1 MYKINYNYNINQEGG
16 FIDEANCEEI
26 SQFISDFILNKSQA
40 IKNHKDIFTK
50 NTDYL
55 ILANLCYLFDID
67 IYDLEISIELKSK
80 LETKIIQ
87 KGYEEPIS
95 NEFDKSKK
103 IVKVWNKNK
112 YIYENFWKLD
122 IDSFFTEYYRF
133 LQEKKSY
140 KLYWDN
146 IINLLTL
153 LCRIK
158 ACGFYYID
166 VTNDGSGYEKLE
178 EIINSNNNK
187 EYDEMLSKVKM
198 INDLPLNNNLYSEL
212 GIKLVYTEL
221 NDINLIDLRNGLLNC
236 FNCQYD
242 NIEKFYKLLLK
253 ELFDNEFQ
261 NLRYDEQL
269 SIKDINQDM
278 EGIFLFLS
286 LNLPKDEIY
295 ARNEFTKIVCTSLN
309 GLKLIDNLALSMNQ
323 IVGHDFYFHNA
334 SNRKKQINGNE
345 IDDFNQIK
353 KYLTILDEEN
363 IDKTDKTDNNETF
376 NPFNIHL
383 NNFIISSKKKYSKF
397 FNQNGSIFSNLEKNI
412 RDSILNISK
421 NNLNKLLENIHYL
434 FHERASTLNFSI
446 KNFIFEVNGFIRGQN
461 EFVREFN
468 QELCKFMIFLI
479 FLIKITSPLKLSL
492 SNNAEEL
499 ALILQLILDLQ
510 NDTENNI
517 YKNLFLEMIK
527 LYRSEILKDRNV
539 FTIN

>member
-1 MYKINYNYNINQEGG
+1 MYKINYNYNNNIIQEGG

-40 IKNHKDIFTK
+40 IKNHKDIFTE

-67 IYDLEISIELKSK
+67 IDDLEISIELKSK
-80 LETKIIQ
+80 LKTKIIQ

-122 IDSFFTEYYRF
+122 IDSFFTEYNIF
-133 LQEKKSY
+133 LEVKKSF

-166 VTNDGSGYEKLE
+166 VTNDGSGYKKLE
-178 EIINSNNNK
+178 EIINNNNNK

-198 INDLPLNNNLYSEL
+198 INELPLDNNLYSEL

-221 NDINLIDLRNGLLNC
+221 NNINLNDLRDELLNC

-253 ELFDNEFQ
+253 ELFDNEFL

-269 SIKDINQDM
+269 SIKDINQHM

-334 SNRKKQINGNE
+334 SDRKKKINGNE
-345 IDDFNQIK
+345 IDDFDQIK
-353 KYLTILDEEN
+353 QYLTDLDEKN
-363 IDKTDKTDNNETF
+363 IDKIYNNETL
-376 NPFNIHL
+376 NEVNIHL
-383 NNFIISSKKKYSKF
+383 NNFIKKSRSKYSKF
-397 FNQNGSIFSNLEKNI
+397 FNQNGSVFNYLEK
-412 RDSILNISK
+412 K
-421 NNLNKLLENIHYL
+421 Y
-434 FHERASTLNFSI
+434 
-446 KNFIFEVNGFIRGQN
+446 
-461 EFVREFN
+461 
-468 QELCKFMIFLI
+468 
-479 FLIKITSPLKLSL
+479 
-492 SNNAEEL
+492 
-499 ALILQLILDLQ
+499 
-510 NDTENNI
+510 
-517 YKNLFLEMIK
+517 
-527 LYRSEILKDRNV
+527 
-539 FTIN
+539 

>member
-1 MYKINYNYNINQEGG
+1 M
-16 FIDEANCEEI
+16 
-26 SQFISDFILNKSQA
+26 
-40 IKNHKDIFTK
+40 
-50 NTDYL
+50 
-55 ILANLCYLFDID
+55 
-67 IYDLEISIELKSK
+67 
-80 LETKIIQ
+80 
-87 KGYEEPIS
+87 
-95 NEFDKSKK
+95 
-103 IVKVWNKNK
+103 
-112 YIYENFWKLD
+112 
-122 IDSFFTEYYRF
+122 
-133 LQEKKSY
+133 
-140 KLYWDN
+140 
-146 IINLLTL
+146 TL

-166 VTNDGSGYEKLE
+166 VTKDGTGYEELE
-178 EIINSNNNK
+178 DIINSNNY
-187 EYDEMLSKVKM
+187 EDYDKMLSKIRM
-198 INDLPLNNNLYSEL
+198 INKLPLDNNLYSEL

-221 NDINLIDLRNGLLNC
+221 NNINLNHLRDELLNC
-236 FNCQYD
+236 FSCQYN

-261 NLRYDEQL
+261 NLRYKEQL

-278 EGIFLFLS
+278 NGIFLFLS

-363 IDKTDKTDNNETF
+363 IDKTYNNETF
-376 NPFNIHL
+376 NPFNIYL
-383 NNFIISSKKKYSKF
+383 NKFIILSKKKYSKF

-434 FHERASTLNFSI
+434 FHERRSKLNFSI
-446 KNFIFEVNGFIRGQN
+446 KNFIFLVNGFIRDQN
-461 EFVREFN
+461 EFVREYN

-479 FLIKITSPLKLSL
+479 FLIKTTSPLKLSL
-492 SNNAEEL
+492 SNNAPTEEL
-499 ALILQLILDLQ
+499 ALVLQLILDLQ

-539 FTIN
+539 FTINL